1 MFKVN
6 SYKDIENFVES
17 VLTDKKADEILI
29 GNISFTPRTEGTT
42 VLLVNKNTIKG
53 RISIHTYNKQIT
65 KINIETKSRSI
76 EYIINTAKNDTSGNR
91 SVTMYDIVLKDG
103 RIRIDLDAV
112 KLNTEKDYKRL
123 VKDMLLQ

>member
-17 VLTDKKADEILI
+17 VLTDRQADEILI
-29 GNISFTPRTEGTT
+29 DNISFTARIEGTT
-42 VLLVNKNTIKG
+42 VWLLNKNNIKG
-53 RISIHTYNKQIT
+53 RTSIHTFNKKIT

-103 RIRIDLDAV
+103 RIRIDINAV
-112 KLNTEKDYKRL
+112 KLNTDKNYKRL
-123 VKDMLLQ
+123 VKDMLL

>member
-17 VLTDKKADEILI
+17 VLTDSKADEILI
-29 GNISFTPRTEGTT
+29 DDNSFKVRIEGTAVFLT
-42 VLLVNKNTIKG
+42 NKKNMKNTT
-53 RISIHTYNKQIT
+53 SIYTYNKQIK

-91 SVTMYDIVLKDG
+91 SVTMYNIVLKDG

-112 KLNTEKDYKRL
+112 KLNTDKDYKRL
-123 VKDMLLQ
+123 VKDMLL

>member
-17 VLTDKKADEILI
+17 VLSDRQADEILI
-29 GNISFTPRTEGTT
+29 GNISFTARIEGTT
-42 VLLVNKNTIKG
+42 VLLLNKNNIKG
-53 RISIHTYNKQIT
+53 RTSIHTFNKKIT

-103 RIRIDLDAV
+103 RIRIDINAV
-112 KLNTEKDYKRL
+112 KLNTDKNYKRL
-123 VKDMLLQ
+123 VKDMLL

>member
-1 MFKVN
+1 MFTVN

-17 VLTDKKADEILI
+17 VLTDTKVNEILV
-29 GNISFTPRTEGTT
+29 GNISFTVRIEGTT
-42 VLLVNKNTIKG
+42 VLLLNKNNIKG
-53 RISIHTYNKQIT
+53 RTSINTYNKQIK

-91 SVTMYDIVLKDG
+91 SVTMYNIVLKDG

-112 KLNTEKDYKRL
+112 KLNTDKDYKRL
-123 VKDMLLQ
+123 VKDMLL